1 MAEAVHAAPRTTT
14 LQDAEPVIPSILDKE
29 GRLLD
34 ACRVEQE
41 FGLRVR
47 ELDPEAW
54 DMDVFTLPSVGT
66 HCREARARV
75 DRVAGAIGMS
85 SIDRADVML
94 AVGEAVSNAIRHGNR
109 SNPEGSFTICCMA
122 TAETLYVSVS
132 DPGAGFDPD
141 HLPRMDDALL
151 LESGR
156 GVHCMNAVM
165 DEVTFDFSSGT
176 TVRMMKIRR

>member
-1 MAEAVHAAPRTTT
+1 MAEAVDAAPRTTT
-14 LQDAEPVIPSILDKE
+14 LQDAEPVIPSTLAKE
-29 GRLLD
+29 DRLLD

-47 ELDPEAW
+47 DLDPEAW
-54 DMDVFTLPSVGT
+54 DMDVFTLPSIGA

-75 DRVAGAIGMS
+75 DRIAGAMGMS
-85 SIDRADVML
+85 SVDRADVML

-122 TAETLYVSVS
+122 AAETLYISVS
-132 DPGAGFDPD
+132 DPGTGFDPD
-141 HLPRMDDALL
+141 CLTPIDDALL
-151 LESGR
+151 VESGR

-165 DEVTFDFSSGT
+165 DSVTFDFSAGT
-176 TVRMMKIRR
+176 TVRMIKICR